1 MKKAK
6 EDIYIIN
13 EKWLKIENSKY
24 EVSNY
29 GRFRKFYK
37 YKYRYLKTFKKKS
50 VWIIKLYINGKGK
63 NYNVA
68 KFVVESF
75 IRKLKKNE
83 VVYHKNG
90 IISDN
95 RLSNLEIIT
104 RSEAGK
110 RTGWQSKRQAII
122 MLDSNG
128 IIKKVFQG
136 TRDAAKQLF
145 ISKQTVSDY
154 CNKKVAKP
162 MYELYW
168 AKDLIEEE

>member
-1 MKKAK
+1 
-6 EDIYIIN
+6 
-13 EKWLKIENSKY
+13 
-24 EVSNY
+24 
-29 GRFRKFYK
+29 
-37 YKYRYLKTFKKKS
+37 
-50 VWIIKLYINGKGK
+50 
-63 NYNVA
+63 
-68 KFVVESF
+68 
-75 IRKLKKNE
+75 
-83 VVYHKNG
+83 
-90 IISDN
+90 
-95 RLSNLEIIT
+95 
-104 RSEAGK
+104 
-110 RTGWQSKRQAII
+110 